1 MKVYAG
7 LRKLMA
13 LVLLVLLVVLVCC
26 GKEGEAH
33 PGKNAQSLSSA
44 KKASSAA
51 KKANAPHHSLGGGAR
66 TALGAGGVA
75 GGIASSLF

>member
-13 LVLLVLLVVLVCC
+13 FALMVLLLVLCC
-26 GKEGEAH
+26 GQGEAH

>member
-7 LRKLMA
+7 LRKLIAFA
-13 LVLLVLLVVLVCC
+13 LMVLLLLRC
-26 GKEGEAH
+26 GDQSEAH

-51 KKANAPHHSLGGGAR
+51 KKANAPQHSLGGGAR

>member
-13 LVLLVLLVVLVCC
+13 FALMVVLLLVLCC
-26 GKEGEAH
+26 GEVSEAH

-66 TALGAGGVA
+66 AMLGAGGVA
-75 GGIASSLF
+75 GGVASSLS

>member
-13 LVLLVLLVVLVCC
+13 LALLVVVLVLLLC
-26 GKEGEAH
+26 EAH

>member
-7 LRKLMA
+7 LRMLVLMA
-13 LVLLVLLVVLVCC
+13 VMVVLLCC
-26 GKEGEAH
+26 DQGAQAH

-51 KKANAPHHSLGGGAR
+51 KKANAPHHSLGGAAR
-66 TALGAGGVA
+66 TGLGAGGAV
-75 GGIASSLF
+75 GGVVSALF